1 MFNNLKDDDAIL
13 KRNVN
18 DSSELQNVIS
28 LQEDNKDELQDV
40 TGKWFLILILY
51 NVYIDNSI
59 LHGDDLS
66 KLGLE
71 IEPDDTSV
79 DTECILEFNENNMKK
94 DESMKQVKN
103 HNILSVKEIKDLTKY
118 FTKRSPIKIL
128 EDKKLDGMR
137 KHINGIQYNGYQ
149 HDLSTLDQLKK
160 YLKTKVRYGTGLK
173 VIRRKTI
180 LKSMIMIS
188 QRMALHK

>member
-1 MFNNLKDDDAIL
+1 VFNNLKDDDAIL